1 MLDIKRIKED
11 PAAVKAALKAKEV
24 DCDATI
30 DRILELDGQIRALKT
45 ASETKTAQKN
55 KLAKENGKLF
65 GQKKGAEKQGKDTA
79 DIEAAIAANT
89 AESIALDAAIEGEV
103 KELKILADE
112 YRVAMLSLPNL
123 PDPDLLPGG
132 KENNTPLRYI
142 GEKPAFDFAPKHHVD
157 LCTDLGLI
165 DYERGVKLAG
175 AGNWMY
181 TGMGAR
187 LEWALLNYFIDCHTA
202 DGYEFILPPHML
214 EYQCGE
220 TAGQF
225 PKFADEVY
233 KIANPTDDRIHY
245 MLPTAEAAL
254 ASVYRDEILSE
265 ADLPKKFF
273 AYTPCFRREAGSHRA
288 DERGMVRGHQFN
300 KVEMFQFCK
309 PEDSDAAF
317 DELVTKAENL
327 VKGLGFHFR
336 TVKLAAGD
344 CSASMART
352 YDIEILIPSM
362 DGYKEVSSVSN
373 ARDYQ
378 ARRGNIRFR
387 REATGKPEFLHTL
400 NGSGLATSRIFP
412 ALVEQNQRADGSIVV
427 PECLRKYLGGIEVI
441 EKI

>member
-1 MLDIKRIKED
+1 MLDIKRIKENPD
-11 PAAVKAALKAKEV
+11 AVKAGLKAKEV

-30 DRILELDGQIRALKT
+30 DRILELDEQRRALI
-45 ASETKTAQKN
+45 ASTEERKAHQN
-55 KLAKENGKLF
+55 KVSKEIPQLK
-65 GQKKGAEKQGKDTA
+65 KQGKDVA
-79 DIEAAIAANT
+79 PLFAEMAELKAGIAAD
-89 AESIALDAAIEGEV
+89 AEKLDAV
-103 KELKILADE
+103 LAE
-112 YRVAMLSLPNL
+112 YRTCMLSLPNL

-132 KENNTPLRYI
+132 KENNQPLRYF
-142 GEKPAFDFAPKHHVD
+142 GEPHKFDFEPKHHVD
-157 LCTDLGLI
+157 LCLDLGLI

-187 LEWALLNYFIDCHTA
+187 LEWALLNYFIDTHIA
-202 DGYEFILPPHML
+202 DGYDFILPPHML

-300 KVEMFQFCK
+300 KVEMFQFTR

-352 YDIEILIPSM
+352 YDIEIQIPSM
-362 DGYKEVSSVSN
+362 NGYKEVSSVSN

-387 REATGKPEFLHTL
+387 REATGKPEFVHTL

-412 ALVEQNQRADGSIVV
+412 AMVEQNQLKDGSIKV
-427 PECLRKYLGGIEVI
+427 PEVLQKYLGGLEVI
-441 EKI
+441 SKK

>member
-1 MLDIKRIKED
+1 MLDIKKIKENPD
-11 PAAVKAALKAKEV
+11 AVKAGLKAKEV
-24 DCDATI
+24 DCDAI
-30 DRILELDGQIRALKT
+30 VDRILELDVQIRGLKT
-45 ASETKTAQKN
+45 ATETKTAEKN

-79 DIEAAIAANT
+79 DIDAVIEANRQQSIAIDAAIAEDSA
-89 AESIALDAAIEGEV
+89 
-103 KELKILADE
+103 KLKDLSVE
-112 YRVAMLSLPNL
+112 FRTAMLSLPNL
-123 PDPDLLPGG
+123 PDADLLPGG
-132 KENNTPLRYI
+132 KENNEPLRYV
-142 GEKPAFDFAPKHHVD
+142 GKKPNFDFEPKHHVD

-181 TGMGAR
+181 TGLGAR
-187 LEWALLNYFIDCHTA
+187 LEWALLNYFIDTHTA
-202 DGYEFILPPHML
+202 DGYDFILPPHML

-233 KIANPTDDRIHY
+233 KIANPTDDRVHY

-254 ASVYRDEILSE
+254 ASVYRDEILTE

-300 KVEMFQFCK
+300 KVEMFQFTT
-309 PEDSDAAF
+309 PETSDEAF
-317 DELVTKAENL
+317 DELVTKAEKL
-327 VKGLGFHFR
+327 VENLGFHFR

-378 ARRGNIRFR
+378 ARRGNIRYR
-387 REATGKPEFLHTL
+387 RADGKIDFVHTL

-427 PECLRKYLGGIEVI
+427 PECLRKYLGGLEII
-441 EKI
+441 EKK